1 VAWLSSVPTDKTVA
15 QRDTSTRG
23 ERMRADGVVRLP
35 SPPVHAEA
43 AYLCEHLFDAGPV
56 SVGGMGAVALTYAD
70 LQAWSQMTGTPV
82 EPWEAQT
89 LRAMSRAYVA
99 EARAAEDPT
108 RPPPWA
114 MPEPEDRAALSK
126 RIGEALRARA
136 RPRTPQ

>member
-1 VAWLSSVPTDKTVA
+1 MPGVFFYDGGLRFSRTVTLLEYPMDSFDPRLIA
-15 QRDTSTRG
+15 VRSAHFIGGQYRDAAPGLTA
-23 ERMRADGVVRLP
+23 RASIG
-35 SPPVHAEA
+35 A
-43 AYLCEHLFDAGPV
+43 A
-56 SVGGMGAVALTYAD
+56 
-70 LQAWSQMTGTPV
+70 
-82 EPWEAQT
+82 WEAQT